1 MPTKRKRKPHNL
13 VARETTVKMQLRL
26 PKSRHRE
33 LKRAA
38 KGKRT
43 SLHAEILRRLV
54 YGGEPVDRD
63 QQFVWMVH
71 TIQMIWNKLHRA
83 DSNGQQAATWT
94 TPKSW
99 AEAQKRPPQAGDG

>member
-1 MPTKRKRKPHNL
+1 MATKRKPRNL
-13 VARETTVKMQLRL
+13 VAREATVKMQLRL

-63 QQFVWMVH
+63 YEWVVLLH
-71 TIQMIWNKLHRA
+71 TVQLIWDKLNRA
-83 DSNGQQAATWT
+83 DTNGLQAAKWPA
-94 TPKSW
+94 PKSW
-99 AEAQKRPPQAGDG
+99 AAAQKRPPSQERS